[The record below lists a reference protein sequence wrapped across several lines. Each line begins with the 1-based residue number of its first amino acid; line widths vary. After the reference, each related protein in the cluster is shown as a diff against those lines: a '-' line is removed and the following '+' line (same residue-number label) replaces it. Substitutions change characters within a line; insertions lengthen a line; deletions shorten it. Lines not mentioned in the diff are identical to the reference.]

1 MLASAAETAPAAALA
16 RLMER
21 GTALLQQGRAAESVE
36 LFRRAAAV
44 PEAPALAH
52 GLLAEALEASGKLP
66 EALDA
71 ADRAVGAAGAEPAW
85 LRARARIR
93 RALGHSLGGLD
104 DAAAAVMAD
113 PSDNE
118 SKSLLGICL
127 SEAGRHDEALL
138 LLHQAFAAEPH
149 SAQRAAVLAFAFL
162 RAGRHAAAEEVF
174 ALAEA
179 MAPQAPGI
187 AALRAQNALAA
198 GEPERAAAIAEA
210 AVARCPGDAPLLSVL
225 GQTRQ
230 RLGQHAAA
238 LEAYAEALRLD
249 PGSGYL
255 RHLVAALGG
264 EAPPARADSRYVAD
278 LFDGYASRFEAS
290 LFALGYRVPGMMLR
304 MIERAR
310 PEVAAGRA
318 KLGPVLDL
326 GCGTGLMGATLHDL
340 LGDALVGVDMSPRMI
355 EEARAKGV
363 YTRLDCRD
371 LEAALREEQGLYDV
385 ILLADVLCYFGELDG
400 VLPALRA
407 RLAPAGLLL
416 LSVEAAAS
424 EARWVLAR
432 NGRYAHGEAY
442 LRQALRAAGLVP
454 REFRSEPIRW
464 EGEEAVL
471 GHVLCAMREG

>member
-1 MLASAAETAPAAALA
+1 MLASVAESTPPAALM

-21 GTALLQQGRAAESVE
+21 GAALLAEGRAAESLE
-36 LFRRAAAV
+36 LLQRAASV
-44 PEAPALAH
+44 PDAPALAH
-52 GLLAEALEASGKLP
+52 GLLAEALEAEGRLD
-66 EALDA
+66 EALLA
-71 ADRAVGAAGAEPAW
+71 ADRAVRSGEGAPPW

-93 RALGHSLGGLD
+93 RALGQSLAGLD

-113 PSDNE
+113 PSDIE

-138 LLHQAFAAEPH
+138 LLHQAFSAEPG
-149 SAQRAAVLAFAFL
+149 SAQRAAMLGFGFL
-162 RAGRHAAAEEVF
+162 RAGRHAAAEEVLG
-174 ALAEA
+174 LAEA

-198 GEPERAAAIAEA
+198 GEPERAIAIAEA
-210 AVARCPGDAPLLSVL
+210 AVHRCAADVRLFSVL
-225 GQTRQ
+225 GQARQ
-230 RLGQHAAA
+230 RLGQDAAA
-238 LEAYAEALRLD
+238 LDAYAAALRLD

-264 EAPPARADSRYVAD
+264 DAAPARADGRYVAEV
-278 LFDGYASRFEAS
+278 FDGYASRFEAS

-340 LGDALVGVDMSPRMI
+340 LGDALVGVDMSSRMI

-363 YTRLDCRD
+363 YTRLDCLD
-371 LEAALREEQGLYDV
+371 IEAALRAEEGLYDV
-385 ILLADVLCYFGELDG
+385 ILLADVLCYFGELAP
-400 VLPALRA
+400 LLRQLRA
-407 RLAPAGLLL
+407 RLAPGGLLL
-416 LSVEAAAS
+416 LSVEAAAP
-424 EARWVLAR
+424 EARWTLAR
-432 NGRYAHGEAY
+432 SGRYAHGEAY
-442 LRQALRAAGLVP
+442 LRAALAEAGLVA

-464 EGEEAVL
+464 EGEDPVQ
-471 GHVLCAMREG
+471 GHVVCAMAGG